1 MFIITK
7 NLFYKKLF
15 IFSIESIFTTFS
27 WISIILFYKNLD
39 NNIISYLYISF
50 ISLYTINNY
59 FNLLNLI
66 KFYRNINREFRNS
79 YEYRLWYSNLYI
91 NKRIS
96 PILGSFIMI
105 NGLFFSVL
113 FLLTISHNNILYIFF
128 IQYIFITFFV
138 LLFTTV
144 SIIYYIYLKFCNNND
159 IRNLQ
164 ININNPII
172 RTDNKYKVIQIDYEI
187 ECSICLENWID
198 NKNKEWAQLM
208 CSHVFHTNCI
218 NKWFEQ
224 STNCPICRT

>member
-27 WISIILFYKNLD
+27 WVSIILFYNNLD
-39 NNIISYLYISF
+39 DNIISYLYISF

-59 FNLLNLI
+59 LNLLNLI

-113 FLLTISHNNILYIFF
+113 FLLTISNNNISYIFF

-144 SIIYYIYLKFCNNND
+144 SIIYYIYLKFCNND